1 MAIASNSN
9 DRLGIPQTF
18 EHALIASDFS
28 KLHRADKSSQPTCE
42 GRTINGGCWCGSGG
56 LLTTASHQGSLLYR
70 RESSSEQPSDYFF
83 FLTKAPM
90 IRVTTEITQSQPSNT
105 VKSNF
110 LDEAKLFWIKR
121 ISDWIA
127 VKACAAST
135 SAGMFFG

>member
-1 MAIASNSN
+1 VLTKAVSPLAKVE
-9 DRLGIPQTF
+9 LF
-18 EHALIASDFS
+18 
-28 KLHRADKSSQPTCE
+28 
-42 GRTINGGCWCGSGG
+42 NGGCWCGSGG

-110 LDEAKLFWIKR
+110 LDEAKLFWTSESATGSPLR
-121 ISDWIA
+121 RA
-127 VKACAAST
+127 PLQLARACFLDNRCCCDLRANEYAGLKAAS
-135 SAGMFFG
+135 AEPG